1 MPILK
6 ISSAV
11 EHYRYFSRPEF
22 TIHSRA
28 GHSENGLPNIK
39 FVSAR
44 IVAALEPGK
53 KDIRVDVGCGDGYL
67 LARGAERGATCIG
80 IVPTE
85 EEREKLQNALPGID
99 FRLGLAQEL
108 PLESRCASKVVCNS
122 VLVLLGG
129 RRQRCTRTTGNFTH
143 LPARCAHLVGRSPSR
158 RRIVCPPHL
167 PWGTLS
173 LGCWCTNGDG
183 RGRDRA

>member
-1 MPILK
+1 MLVLGIVAPTMPILK

-53 KDIRVDVGCGDGYL
+53 KDILVDVGCGDGYL
-67 LARGAERGATCIG
+67 LARGAERGGDVHRNCSHRRSA
-80 IVPTE
+80 
-85 EEREKLQNALPGID
+85 RETLK
-99 FRLGLAQEL
+99 
-108 PLESRCASKVVCNS
+108 C
-122 VLVLLGG
+122 
-129 RRQRCTRTTGNFTH
+129 
-143 LPARCAHLVGRSPSR
+143 PSR
-158 RRIVCPPHL
+158 Y
-167 PWGTLS
+167 
-173 LGCWCTNGDG
+173 
-183 RGRDRA
+183 